1 MAFMRRCVF
10 SVRVT
15 NSGTPCTHTP
25 ACQQSLYLGDA
36 NAEVG
41 QGIAEAYSVRPVC
54 LALEGAEPGEHTAL
68 TL

>member
-15 NSGTPCTHTP
+15 NSGTPCTHHP
-25 ACQQSLYLGDA
+25 ACQQSSYLGDA

-41 QGIAEAYSVRPVC
+41 QGIAEAYSLRPVC
-54 LALEGAEPGEHTAL
+54 LVLEGTESGKHAAL